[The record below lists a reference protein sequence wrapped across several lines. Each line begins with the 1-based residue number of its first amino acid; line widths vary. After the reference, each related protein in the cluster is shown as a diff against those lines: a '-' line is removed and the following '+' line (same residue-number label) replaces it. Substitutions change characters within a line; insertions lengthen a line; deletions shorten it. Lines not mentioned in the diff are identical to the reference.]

1 MGQIGRGKS
10 MKVQNMIGNAGAPV
24 KNQFI
29 ISDNGSTVFQSYQTT
44 IAKIENGQVYLDV
57 NSWDYS
63 KTTGRYR
70 NLFLGE
76 KKAETLKKIESG
88 EYKLIDLNS

>member
-1 MGQIGRGKS
+1 
-10 MKVQNMIGNAGAPV
+10 MKVKNMIGNSGIPV

-29 ISDNGSTVFQSYQTT
+29 ITDNGSTVFQSYQTT
-44 IAKIENGQVYLDV
+44 IVKIENGQVYLDV

-63 KTTGRYR
+63 TTTSKYR

-88 EYKLIDLNS
+88 EYKLMDLNS